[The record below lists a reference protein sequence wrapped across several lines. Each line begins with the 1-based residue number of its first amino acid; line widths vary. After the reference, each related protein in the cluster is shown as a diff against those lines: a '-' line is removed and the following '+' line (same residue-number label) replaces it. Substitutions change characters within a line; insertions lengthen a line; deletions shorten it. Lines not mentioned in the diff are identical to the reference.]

1 VNEAVL
7 EQLVDSIL
15 HGFHGFEMSLQM
27 SESEF
32 DLDLKR
38 SIGSQKSALI
48 VKFGQIGDV
57 IMAIPAV
64 HALHQQGFNIHWV
77 CGRTVQ
83 PLLER
88 YSWINLIPV
97 DDKAIL
103 LGKLFSRARNIA
115 ALWNQIA
122 FRSYDLSAVLY
133 YDRRYRLLTLPVRAR
148 RKIALSQQSRATT
161 LVPGRPHADEYLRIL
176 LGNED
181 GYLDRSIP
189 PVRPDRLPPSPWQA
203 KGRPRRIAIVPG
215 GAGHLVRQ
223 QILTDPAEPAA
234 VRRWPIESYVALTQR
249 LLDRGYELVL
259 LGGPEDAWAKP
270 HFQQLVVT
278 DCIGTL
284 SLPEVISACDACDAV
299 ISHDTGPLHLAGL
312 SRTCLI
318 GIFGPTNPAT
328 FLPRRS
334 FVTGIWGG
342 RSFACR
348 PCYDGRDFAPCRFN
362 GCMHEV
368 TVELVLRELDR
379 LLEDQSQGRS
389 NDWRIICQD
398 DL

>member
-1 VNEAVL
+1 M
-7 EQLVDSIL
+7 
-15 HGFHGFEMSLQM
+15 GFETSLQLL
-27 SESEF
+27 ESEF

-38 SIGSQKSALI
+38 STGSQKRALI

-64 HALHQQGFNIHWV
+64 HALHQQGFDIHWV

-103 LGKLFSRARNIA
+103 LGKLFNRVRSIA
-115 ALWNQIA
+115 ALWNRVA
-122 FRSYDLSAVLY
+122 VRSYDLSAVLY
-133 YDRRYRLLTLPVRAR
+133 YDRRYRLLTFPVRAQS
-148 RKIALSQQSRATT
+148 KIALSQESRATA
-161 LVPGRPHADEYLRIL
+161 LVTGRHHTDEYLRIL
-176 LGNED
+176 MGNED
-181 GYLDRSIP
+181 GFRDQSIP
-189 PVRPDRLPPSPWQA
+189 PVRPDHLPPSPLLA
-203 KGRPRRIAIVPG
+203 KSKPRIALVPG

-223 QILTDPAEPAA
+223 QILTYPAEPAA
-234 VRRWPIESYVALTQR
+234 VRRWPIDNYVALARR
-249 LLDRGYELVL
+249 LLDRGWEVAL
-259 LGGPEDAWAKP
+259 LGGPEDSWAKP

-278 DCIGTL
+278 DCIGVL

-299 ISHDTGPLHLAGL
+299 VSHDTGPLHLAGL
-312 SRTCLI
+312 SKACLV

-328 FLPRRS
+328 FLPRRP

-342 RSFACR
+342 RSLACR
-348 PCYDGRDFAPCRFN
+348 PCYDGRDFAPCKFN

-368 TVELVLRELDR
+368 AVELVIRELDS
-379 LLEDQSQGRS
+379 LLNDRFQGKAR
-389 NDWRIICQD
+389 DWRIVCPE
-398 DL
+398 